1 MKKDREESNIRKYLN
16 FGHTIG
22 HAIES
27 LKMGTNNE
35 LLHGEAIAS
44 GLIIE
49 LYISH
54 LTLGFPLEK
63 VELCTKHINNLFPKI
78 KLSDNEII
86 KLYQLMKFDKK
97 NYKDNTNFVLLKDI
111 GSCIIDQTA
120 IKDSIDAGINYYL
133 NN

>member
-44 GLIIE
+44 GIIIE

-54 LTLGFPLEK
+54 LTLGFPMEK
-63 VELCTKHINNLFPKI
+63 VELCTNHINN
-78 KLSDNEII
+78 
-86 KLYQLMKFDKK
+86 
-97 NYKDNTNFVLLKDI
+97 
-111 GSCIIDQTA
+111 
-120 IKDSIDAGINYYL
+120 
-133 NN
+133 